1 MINFRG
7 GDKLSGNENISTKE
21 KILNTTLELIKDKG
35 FESVTIRKIAA
46 LSDTNIAL
54 INYHFGSKEKLISE
68 TIKILLISFQD
79 TFSILDDIKV
89 PAKERLKIF
98 LLDYV
103 IVIRQYPE
111 LVRKIIAM
119 GTTVFT
125 SQYEYGDFLKR
136 LGFGKVKNILSEIT
150 NETDQEILMMMTVQI
165 FGSIFLPALMMPI
178 LESGADIRIQPVE
191 KQIDFLFE
199 RYFYKN

>member
-1 MINFRG
+1 MNWG
-7 GDKLSGNENISTKE
+7 GGNENVSTKE
-21 KILNTTLELIKDKG
+21 KILNTTLELIKKEG
-35 FESVTIRKIAA
+35 FERVTIRKIAA
-46 LSDTNIAL
+46 LSDVNIAL
-54 INYHFGSKEKLISE
+54 VNYHFGSKEKLISE
-68 TIKILLISFQD
+68 TIRVLLISFQG
-79 TFSILDDIKV
+79 TFSILDNITV

-103 IVIRQYPE
+103 LVIRQYPK

-119 GTTVFT
+119 GTTAFT

-136 LGFGKVKNILSEIT
+136 LGFSKVKNILSEIT

-165 FGSIFLPALMMPI
+165 FGSIFLPTLMMPI
-178 LESGADIRIQPVE
+178 LESGADIKVPSVE

>member
-1 MINFRG
+1 MRE
-7 GDKLSGNENISTKE
+7 NENISTKE
-21 KILNTTLELIKDKG
+21 KILNTTLELIKNEG

-46 LSDTNIAL
+46 LSDVNIAL
-54 INYHFGSKEKLISE
+54 VNYHFGSKEKLISE
-68 TIKILLISFQD
+68 TIRVLLISFKD
-79 TFSILDDIKV
+79 TFSILDDTKL

-98 LLDYV
+98 LLNYV
-103 IVIRQYPE
+103 IVIRQYPK

-119 GTTVFT
+119 GTTAFT

-136 LGFGKVKNILSEIT
+136 LGFSKVKNILSEIT

-165 FGSIFLPALMMPI
+165 FGSIFLPTLMMPI
-178 LESGADIRIQPVE
+178 LESGADIKVPSVE

>member
-1 MINFRG
+1 MEF
-7 GDKLSGNENISTKE
+7 
-21 KILNTTLELIKDKG
+21 IKDEG

-54 INYHFGSKEKLISE
+54 VNYHFGSKEKLISE
-68 TIKILLISFQD
+68 TIKVLLISFQG

-98 LLDYV
+98 SLDYV
-103 IVIRQYPE
+103 LVIRQYPE

-125 SQYEYGDFLKR
+125 SRYEYGDFLKR
-136 LGFGKVKNILSEIT
+136 LGFSKVKNILSEIT
-150 NETDQEILMMMTVQI
+150 NETDQEILMMIVQI
-165 FGSIFLPALMMPI
+165 FGSIFLPELMMLI
-178 LESGADIRIQPVE
+178 LESGADIRILPVE

>member
-1 MINFRG
+1 MG
-7 GDKLSGNENISTKE
+7 GNENVSTKK
-21 KILNTTLELIKDKG
+21 KILNTTLELIKKEG
-35 FESVTIRKIAA
+35 FEKVTIRKIAA
-46 LSDTNIAL
+46 LSDINIAL
-54 INYHFGSKEKLISE
+54 VNYHFGSKEKLISE
-68 TIKILLISFQD
+68 AIRVLLISFQG
-79 TFSILDDIKV
+79 TFSILDNITV

-103 IVIRQYPE
+103 LVIRQYPE

-136 LGFGKVKNILSEIT
+136 LGFSKVKNILSEIT
-150 NETDQEILMMMTVQI
+150 NETDREILMMMTVQI
-165 FGSIFLPALMMPI
+165 FGSIFLPTLMMPI
-178 LESGADIRIQPVE
+178 LESGADIKVPSVE

>member
-1 MINFRG
+1 MNSGG
-7 GDKLSGNENISTKE
+7 GDKLRENENISTKE
-21 KILNTTLELIKDKG
+21 KILNTTLALIKNEG
-35 FESVTIRKIAA
+35 FESVTIRKIAV

-54 INYHFGSKEKLISE
+54 VNYHFGSKEKLISE
-68 TIKILLISFQD
+68 TIKVLLISFKD
-79 TFSILDDIKV
+79 TFSILDDTKL

-98 LLDYV
+98 LLNYV

-136 LGFGKVKNILSEIT
+136 LGFSKVKNILSEIT
-150 NETDQEILMMMTVQI
+150 NETDREILMMMTVQI

>member
-1 MINFRG
+1 M
-7 GDKLSGNENISTKE
+7 
-21 KILNTTLELIKDKG
+21 ELIKKEG
-35 FESVTIRKIAA
+35 FEKVTIRKIAA
-46 LSDTNIAL
+46 LSDVNIAL
-54 INYHFGSKEKLISE
+54 VNYHFGSKEKLISE
-68 TIKILLISFQD
+68 TIRVLLISFQG
-79 TFSILDDIKV
+79 TYSILDNITV

-103 IVIRQYPE
+103 LVIRQYPE

-136 LGFGKVKNILSEIT
+136 LGFSKVKNILSEIT
-150 NETDQEILMMMTVQI
+150 NETDREILMMMTVQI
-165 FGSIFLPALMMPI
+165 FGSIFLPTLMMPI
-178 LESGADIRIQPVE
+178 LESGADIKVPSVE

>member
-1 MINFRG
+1 LG
-7 GDKLSGNENISTKE
+7 GNENVSTKE
-21 KILNTTLELIKDKG
+21 KILNTTLELIKKEG
-35 FESVTIRKIAA
+35 FEKVTIRKIAA
-46 LSDTNIAL
+46 LSDVNIAL
-54 INYHFGSKEKLISE
+54 VNYHFGSKEKLISE
-68 TIKILLISFQD
+68 TIRVLLISFQG
-79 TFSILDDIKV
+79 TYSILDNITV

-103 IVIRQYPE
+103 LVIRQYPE

-136 LGFGKVKNILSEIT
+136 LGFSKVKNILSEIT
-150 NETDQEILMMMTVQI
+150 NETDREILMMMTVQI
-165 FGSIFLPALMMPI
+165 FGSIFLPTLMMPI
-178 LESGADIRIQPVE
+178 LESGADIKVPSVE

>member
-1 MINFRG
+1 MG
-7 GDKLSGNENISTKE
+7 GNENVSTKE
-21 KILNTTLELIKDKG
+21 KILNTTLELIKKEG
-35 FESVTIRKIAA
+35 FEKVTIRKIAK
-46 LSDTNIAL
+46 LLDINIAL
-54 INYHFGSKEKLISE
+54 VNYHFVSKEKLISE
-68 TIKILLISFQD
+68 AIRVLLISFQG
-79 TFSILDDIKV
+79 TFSILDNITV

-103 IVIRQYPE
+103 LVIRQYPE

-136 LGFGKVKNILSEIT
+136 LGFSKVKNILSEIT

-165 FGSIFLPALMMPI
+165 FGSIFLPTLMMPI
-178 LESGADIRIQPVE
+178 LESGADIKVPSVE

>member
-1 MINFRG
+1 MRE
-7 GDKLSGNENISTKE
+7 NEKISTKE
-21 KILNTTLELIKDKG
+21 KILNTTLELIKDEG

-54 INYHFGSKEKLISE
+54 VNYHFGSKEKLISE
-68 TIKILLISFQD
+68 TIKVLLISFQG

-103 IVIRQYPE
+103 LVIQQYPE

-136 LGFGKVKNILSEIT
+136 LGFSKVKNILSEIT
-150 NETDQEILMMMTVQI
+150 KETDQEILMMMTVQI

-178 LESGADIRIQPVE
+178 LESGADIRVLPVE

>member
-1 MINFRG
+1 MWNSKKI
-7 GDKLSGNENISTKE
+7 DKIKNSVNI
-21 KILNTTLELIKDKG
+21 TLEFIKDEG

-54 INYHFGSKEKLISE
+54 VNYHFGSKEKLISE
-68 TIKILLISFQD
+68 TIKVLLISFQG

-103 IVIRQYPE
+103 LVIRQYPE

-136 LGFGKVKNILSEIT
+136 LSFSKVKNILSEIT
-150 NETDQEILMMMTVQI
+150 NETDQEILMMMIVQI
-165 FGSIFLPALMMPI
+165 FGSIFLPELMMLI
-178 LESGADIRIQPVE
+178 LESGADIRILPVE

>member
-1 MINFRG
+1 MG
-7 GDKLSGNENISTKE
+7 GNENVSTKK
-21 KILNTTLELIKDKG
+21 KILNTTLELIKKEG
-35 FESVTIRKIAA
+35 FEKVTIRKIAT
-46 LSDTNIAL
+46 LLDINIAL
-54 INYHFGSKEKLISE
+54 ANYHFGSKEKLISE
-68 TIKILLISFQD
+68 AIRVLLISFQG
-79 TFSILDDIKV
+79 TFSILDNITV

-103 IVIRQYPE
+103 LVIRQYPE
-111 LVRKIIAM
+111 LVRKIIVM

-136 LGFGKVKNILSEIT
+136 LGFSKVKNILSEIT

-165 FGSIFLPALMMPI
+165 FGSIFLPTLMMPI
-178 LESGADIRIQPVE
+178 LESGADIKVPSVE

>member
-1 MINFRG
+1 MNWG
-7 GDKLSGNENISTKE
+7 GNENVSTKE
-21 KILNTTLELIKDKG
+21 KILNTTLELIKKEG
-35 FESVTIRKIAA
+35 FERVTIRKIAA
-46 LSDTNIAL
+46 LSDVNIAL
-54 INYHFGSKEKLISE
+54 VNYHFGSKEKLISE
-68 TIKILLISFQD
+68 TIRVLLISFQG
-79 TFSILDDIKV
+79 TFSILDNITV

-103 IVIRQYPE
+103 LVIRQYPK

-119 GTTVFT
+119 GTTAFT

-136 LGFGKVKNILSEIT
+136 LGFSKVKNILSEIT

-165 FGSIFLPALMMPI
+165 FGSIFLPTLMMPI
-178 LESGADIRIQPVE
+178 LESGADIKVPSVE

>member
-1 MINFRG
+1 MG
-7 GDKLSGNENISTKE
+7 GNENVSTKK
-21 KILNTTLELIKDKG
+21 KILNTTLELIKKEG
-35 FESVTIRKIAA
+35 FEKVTIRKIAA
-46 LSDTNIAL
+46 LLDINIAL
-54 INYHFGSKEKLISE
+54 VNYHFGSKEKLISE
-68 TIKILLISFQD
+68 TIRVLLISFQG
-79 TFSILDDIKV
+79 TFSILDNITV

-103 IVIRQYPE
+103 LVIRQYPE

-136 LGFGKVKNILSEIT
+136 LGFSKVKNILSEIT
-150 NETDQEILMMMTVQI
+150 NETDREILMMMTVQI
-165 FGSIFLPALMMPI
+165 FGSIFLPTLMMPI
-178 LESGADIRIQPVE
+178 LESGADIKVPSVE

>member
-1 MINFRG
+1 MRE
-7 GDKLSGNENISTKE
+7 NENISTKE
-21 KILNTTLELIKDKG
+21 KILNTTLELIKDEG

-54 INYHFGSKEKLISE
+54 VNYHFGSKEKLISE
-68 TIKILLISFQD
+68 TIKVLLISFQG

-103 IVIRQYPE
+103 LLIQQYPE

-125 SQYEYGDFLKR
+125 SQYEYGDFLNR
-136 LGFGKVKNILSEIT
+136 LGFSKVKNILSEIT

-178 LESGADIRIQPVE
+178 LESGADIRVLPIE

>member
-1 MINFRG
+1 ME
-7 GDKLSGNENISTKE
+7 GNENVSTKE
-21 KILNTTLELIKDKG
+21 KILNTTLELIKKEG
-35 FESVTIRKIAA
+35 FEKVTIRKIAA
-46 LSDTNIAL
+46 LSDVNIAL
-54 INYHFGSKEKLISE
+54 VNYHFGSKEKLISE
-68 TIKILLISFQD
+68 TIRVLLISFQG
-79 TFSILDDIKV
+79 TFSILDNITV

-103 IVIRQYPE
+103 LVIRQYPE

-119 GTTVFT
+119 GTTAFT

-136 LGFGKVKNILSEIT
+136 LGFSKVKNILSEIT

-165 FGSIFLPALMMPI
+165 FGSIFLPTLMMPI
-178 LESGADIRIQPVE
+178 LESGADIKVPSVE

>member
-1 MINFRG
+1 ME
-7 GDKLSGNENISTKE
+7 GNENVSTKE
-21 KILNTTLELIKDKG
+21 KILNTTLELIKKEG
-35 FESVTIRKIAA
+35 FERVTIRKIAA
-46 LSDTNIAL
+46 LSDVNIAL
-54 INYHFGSKEKLISE
+54 VNYHFGSKEKLISE
-68 TIKILLISFQD
+68 TIRVLLISFQG
-79 TFSILDDIKV
+79 TFSILDNITV

-103 IVIRQYPE
+103 LVIRQYPK

-119 GTTVFT
+119 GTTAFT

-136 LGFGKVKNILSEIT
+136 LGFSKVKNILSEIT

-165 FGSIFLPALMMPI
+165 FGSIFLPTLMMPI
-178 LESGADIRIQPVE
+178 LESGADIKVPSVE
-191 KQIDFLFE
+191 KQIDFLIE

>member
-1 MINFRG
+1 MG
-7 GDKLSGNENISTKE
+7 GNENVSTKE
-21 KILNTTLELIKDKG
+21 KILNTTLELIRKEG
-35 FESVTIRKIAA
+35 FEKVTIRKIAK
-46 LSDTNIAL
+46 LLDINIAL
-54 INYHFGSKEKLISE
+54 VNYHFGSKEKLISE
-68 TIKILLISFQD
+68 AIRVLLISFQG
-79 TFSILDDIKV
+79 TFSILDNITV

-103 IVIRQYPE
+103 LVIRQYPE

-136 LGFGKVKNILSEIT
+136 LGFSKVENILSEIT

-165 FGSIFLPALMMPI
+165 FGSIFLPTLMMPI
-178 LESGADIRIQPVE
+178 LESGADIKVPSVE

>member
-1 MINFRG
+1 MKKLILIAMPKKV
-7 GDKLSGNENISTKE
+7 DKVKNPV
-21 KILNTTLELIKDKG
+21 NTTLEFIKDEG
-35 FESVTIRKIAA
+35 FESVTIRKIA
-46 LSDTNIAL
+46 LV
-54 INYHFGSKEKLISE
+54 NYHFGSKEKLISE
-68 TIKILLISFQD
+68 TIKVLLISFQG

-103 IVIRQYPE
+103 LVIRQYPE

-136 LGFGKVKNILSEIT
+136 IGFSKVKNILSEIT
-150 NETDQEILMMMTVQI
+150 IETDQEILMMMIVQI
-165 FGSIFLPALMMPI
+165 FGSIFLPELMMLI
-178 LESGADIRIQPVE
+178 LESGADIRILPVE

>member
-1 MINFRG
+1 MG
-7 GDKLSGNENISTKE
+7 GNENVSTKE
-21 KILNTTLELIKDKG
+21 KILNTTLELIRKEG
-35 FESVTIRKIAA
+35 FEKVTIRKIAK
-46 LSDTNIAL
+46 LLDINIAL
-54 INYHFGSKEKLISE
+54 VNYHFGSKEKLISE
-68 TIKILLISFQD
+68 AIRVLLISFQD
-79 TFSILDDIKV
+79 TFSILDNITV

-103 IVIRQYPE
+103 LVIRQYPE

-136 LGFGKVKNILSEIT
+136 LGFSKVENILSEIT

-165 FGSIFLPALMMPI
+165 FGSIFLPTLMMPI
-178 LESGADIRIQPVE
+178 LESGADIKVPSVE

>member
-1 MINFRG
+1 MMQNHI
-7 GDKLSGNENISTKE
+7 
-21 KILNTTLELIKDKG
+21 KIKHL
-35 FESVTIRKIAA
+35 VQ

-68 TIKILLISFQD
+68 TVKVLLISFQG

-98 LLDYV
+98 LLNYV
-103 IVIRQYPE
+103 LVIQQYPE

-125 SQYEYGDFLKR
+125 SQYEYGDFLKK
-136 LGFGKVKNILSEIT
+136 LGFSKVKNILIEIT
-150 NETDQEILMMMTVQI
+150 NETDQEILMMMTV
-165 FGSIFLPALMMPI
+165 
-178 LESGADIRIQPVE
+178 
-191 KQIDFLFE
+191 
-199 RYFYKN
+199 

>member
-1 MINFRG
+1 MG
-7 GDKLSGNENISTKE
+7 GNENVSTKE
-21 KILNTTLELIKDKG
+21 KILNTTLELIKKEG
-35 FESVTIRKIAA
+35 FEKVTIRKIAK
-46 LSDTNIAL
+46 LLYINIAL
-54 INYHFGSKEKLISE
+54 VNYHFGSKEKLISE
-68 TIKILLISFQD
+68 AIRVLLISFQG
-79 TFSILDDIKV
+79 TFSILDNITV

-103 IVIRQYPE
+103 LVIRQYPE

-136 LGFGKVKNILSEIT
+136 LGFSKVKNILSEIT

-165 FGSIFLPALMMPI
+165 FGSIFLPTLMMPI
-178 LESGADIRIQPVE
+178 LESGADIKVPSVE

>member
-1 MINFRG
+1 M
-7 GDKLSGNENISTKE
+7 DKFKNYVNT
-21 KILNTTLELIKDKG
+21 ILKFIKDEG
-35 FESVTIRKIAA
+35 LESVTIRKIAA
-46 LSDTNIAL
+46 LSDTNIVL
-54 INYHFGSKEKLISE
+54 VNYHFGSKEKLISE
-68 TIKILLISFQD
+68 TIKVLLISFQG

-103 IVIRQYPE
+103 LVIRQYPE

-136 LGFGKVKNILSEIT
+136 LGFSKVKNILSEIT
-150 NETDQEILMMMTVQI
+150 NETDQEILMMIVQI
-165 FGSIFLPALMMPI
+165 FGSIFLPELMMLI
-178 LESGADIRIQPVE
+178 LESGADIRILPVE

>member
-1 MINFRG
+1 MKKIIIFG
-7 GDKLSGNENISTKE
+7 ISKKIDKVKNSV
-21 KILNTTLELIKDKG
+21 NTTLKFIKDEG

-54 INYHFGSKEKLISE
+54 VNYHFGSKEKLISE
-68 TIKILLISFQD
+68 TIKVLLISFQG

-103 IVIRQYPE
+103 LVIRQYPE

-136 LGFGKVKNILSEIT
+136 LGFSKVKNILSEIT
-150 NETDQEILMMMTVQI
+150 NETDQEILMMMIVQI
-165 FGSIFLPALMMPI
+165 LGSIFLPALMMLI
-178 LESGADIRIQPVE
+178 LESGADIRILPVE

>member
-1 MINFRG
+1 MG
-7 GDKLSGNENISTKE
+7 GNENVSTKE
-21 KILNTTLELIKDKG
+21 KILNTTLELIKKEG
-35 FESVTIRKIAA
+35 FERVTIRKIAA
-46 LSDTNIAL
+46 LSDVNIAL
-54 INYHFGSKEKLISE
+54 VNYHFGSKEKLISE
-68 TIKILLISFQD
+68 TIRVLLISFQG
-79 TFSILDDIKV
+79 TFSILDNITV

-103 IVIRQYPE
+103 LVIRQYPK

-119 GTTVFT
+119 GTTAFT

-136 LGFGKVKNILSEIT
+136 LGFSKVKNILSEIT

-165 FGSIFLPALMMPI
+165 FGSIFLPTLMMPI
-178 LESGADIRIQPVE
+178 LESGADIKVPSVE

>member
-1 MINFRG
+1 MR
-7 GDKLSGNENISTKE
+7 GNENISTKE
-21 KILNTTLELIKDKG
+21 KILNTTLELIKDEG

-54 INYHFGSKEKLISE
+54 VNYHFGSKEKLISE
-68 TIKILLISFQD
+68 AIKVLLTSFQD

-103 IVIRQYPE
+103 LVIRQYRE

-125 SQYEYGDFLKR
+125 SQYEYRDFLKR
-136 LGFGKVKNILSEIT
+136 IGFSKVKDILSEIT

-178 LESGADIRIQPVE
+178 LESGADIRILPVE

>member
-1 MINFRG
+1 MRE
-7 GDKLSGNENISTKE
+7 NENISTKE
-21 KILNTTLELIKDKG
+21 KILNTTLELIKNEG

-46 LSDTNIAL
+46 LSDVNIAL
-54 INYHFGSKEKLISE
+54 VNYHFGSKEKLISE
-68 TIKILLISFQD
+68 TIRVLLISFQG
-79 TFSILDDIKV
+79 TFSILDNITV

-103 IVIRQYPE
+103 LVIRQYPK

-119 GTTVFT
+119 GTTAFT

-136 LGFGKVKNILSEIT
+136 LGFSKVKNILSEIT

-165 FGSIFLPALMMPI
+165 FGSIFLPTLMMPI
-178 LESGADIRIQPVE
+178 LESGADIKVPSVE

>member
-1 MINFRG
+1 MG
-7 GDKLSGNENISTKE
+7 GDESVSTKAR
-21 KILNTTLELIKDKG
+21 ILNTTLELIKKEG
-35 FESVTIRKIAA
+35 FERVTIRKIAA
-46 LSDTNIAL
+46 LSDVNIAL
-54 INYHFGSKEKLISE
+54 VNYHFGSKEKLISE
-68 TIKILLISFQD
+68 TIKVLLISFQG
-79 TFSILDDIKV
+79 TFSILDNITV

-103 IVIRQYPE
+103 LVIRQYPE

-136 LGFGKVKNILSEIT
+136 LGFSKVKNILSEIT

-165 FGSIFLPALMMPI
+165 FGSVFLPALMMRI
-178 LESGADIRIQPVE
+178 LESGADIRVLPIE

>member
-1 MINFRG
+1 MG
-7 GDKLSGNENISTKE
+7 GNENVSTKK
-21 KILNTTLELIKDKG
+21 KILNTTLELIKKEG
-35 FESVTIRKIAA
+35 FEKVTIRKIAT
-46 LSDTNIAL
+46 LLDINITL
-54 INYHFGSKEKLISE
+54 VNYHFGSKEKLISE
-68 TIKILLISFQD
+68 AIRVLLISFQG
-79 TFSILDDIKV
+79 TFSILDNITV

-103 IVIRQYPE
+103 LVIRQYPE

-136 LGFGKVKNILSEIT
+136 LGFSKVKNILSEIT

-165 FGSIFLPALMMPI
+165 FGSIFLPTLMMPI
-178 LESGADIRIQPVE
+178 LESGADIKVPSVE

>member
-1 MINFRG
+1 MG
-7 GDKLSGNENISTKE
+7 GDESVSTKAR
-21 KILNTTLELIKDKG
+21 ILNTTLELIKKEG
-35 FESVTIRKIAA
+35 FERVTIRKIAA
-46 LSDTNIAL
+46 LSDVNIAL
-54 INYHFGSKEKLISE
+54 VNYHFGSKEKLISE
-68 TIKILLISFQD
+68 TIKVLLISFQG
-79 TFSILDDIKV
+79 TFSILDNITV

-103 IVIRQYPE
+103 LVIRQYPE

-136 LGFGKVKNILSEIT
+136 LGFSKVKNILSEIT

-165 FGSIFLPALMMPI
+165 FGSVFLPALMMPI
-178 LESGADIRIQPVE
+178 LESGADIRVLPIE
-191 KQIDFLFE
+191 NQIDFLFE

>member
-1 MINFRG
+1 MG
-7 GDKLSGNENISTKE
+7 GNENVSTKK
-21 KILNTTLELIKDKG
+21 KILNTTLELIKKEG
-35 FESVTIRKIAA
+35 FEKVTIRKIAA
-46 LSDTNIAL
+46 LSDINIAL
-54 INYHFGSKEKLISE
+54 VNYHFGSKEKLISE
-68 TIKILLISFQD
+68 TIRVLLISFQG
-79 TFSILDDIKV
+79 TFSILDNITV

-103 IVIRQYPE
+103 LVIRQYPE

-136 LGFGKVKNILSEIT
+136 LGFSKVKNILSEIT
-150 NETDQEILMMMTVQI
+150 NEKDQEILMMMTVQI
-165 FGSIFLPALMMPI
+165 FGSIFLPTLMMPI
-178 LESGADIRIQPVE
+178 LESGADIKVPSVE

>member
-1 MINFRG
+1 MG
-7 GDKLSGNENISTKE
+7 GGNENVSTKE
-21 KILNTTLELIKDKG
+21 KILNTTLELIKKEG
-35 FESVTIRKIAA
+35 FERVKIRKIAA
-46 LSDTNIAL
+46 LSDVNIAL
-54 INYHFGSKEKLISE
+54 VNYHFGSKEKLISE
-68 TIKILLISFQD
+68 TIRVLLISFQG
-79 TFSILDDIKV
+79 TFSILDNITV

-103 IVIRQYPE
+103 LVIRQYPK

-119 GTTVFT
+119 GTTAFT

-136 LGFGKVKNILSEIT
+136 LGFSKVKNILSEIT

-165 FGSIFLPALMMPI
+165 FGSIFLPTLMMPI
-178 LESGADIRIQPVE
+178 LESGADIKVPSVE

>member
-1 MINFRG
+1 VKKIIIFG
-7 GDKLSGNENISTKE
+7 ISK
-21 KILNTTLELIKDKG
+21 KIDEVKNSVNTTLEFIKDEG
-35 FESVTIRKIAA
+35 FESVTIRKIVA

-54 INYHFGSKEKLISE
+54 VNYHFGSKEKLISE

-103 IVIRQYPE
+103 LVIRQYPE

-136 LGFGKVKNILSEIT
+136 LGFSKVKNILSEIT